1 MQYLIWGGTAV
12 TLLGVVVLG
21 GCAVAA
27 ARVSREGLD
36 EEALKQRL
44 APLFAWNY
52 AALGVALIGLMMVVV
67 GLILR

>member
-1 MQYLIWGGTAV
+1 MHYLIWGGTAV
-12 TLLGVVVLG
+12 TLIGVAVLV

-27 ARVSREGLD
+27 ARSGREGPD
-36 EEALKQRL
+36 EEALKRRL
-44 APLFAWNY
+44 QPLFAWNY

>member
-12 TLLGVVVLG
+12 TLIGVAVLVV
-21 GCAVAA
+21 CAVIA
-27 ARVSREGLD
+27 ARMGGAELD
-36 EEALKQRL
+36 EAEMKRRL